1 MSELIN
7 TKIIK
12 LLSIL
17 IILASCAHDNDQD
30 SFLPLNNQWVVDKE
44 EATRWSMVKH
54 DNLPTLTG
62 STEWLN
68 YMNFLENE
76 FIKYGVTDLY
86 KNSWEFDRWV
96 ISEDEKNWT
105 LSVDN
110 KNIRVAY
117 YGAYSGKTDLD
128 GITAEMVFYDHE
140 NPPND
145 IKDKIVVIPTRKHPE
160 KPYSNNYLTNY
171 TYNDYEYV
179 IDGETLPQPFEFVDP
194 EISFTFDIWYQLAQ
208 RLDQIPEDGEAAG
221 AIIVY
226 DMAYDRTKGLY
237 TFPVPDHYNSPT
249 LILSREDGSKVIEAA
264 KDNKNATIV
273 LNSRMEKSEAYQL
286 IGYLPGKNYGTDDD
300 EQIILTNHT
309 DGPSITQDNGALG
322 ILGIVKYFSNIPQEK
337 RDRTLLIY
345 LDCRHYMPGMEQSHK
360 DVSWLN
366 KNPNLK
372 NKIVGLIQAE
382 HLGEMD
388 YKEVNGEVLPT
399 GYTEQSY
406 LWTRNNDYLIDS
418 AKMALDRYGWSRGM
432 LSVPERPGPNGKL
445 QQVWWGVGIIALAN
459 ELRNNENCDEY
470 SCVED
475 STSKSPLVWD
485 GSSCEVW
492 TCFNVPA
499 YGQGGFLGYYWNKYS
514 DINKWNSELF
524 IQQTST
530 LIDLTG
536 VLMYSDLEKIK
547 PILTDQSFRNTD
559 MSIAAPIDIT
569 N

>member
-17 IILASCAHDNDQD
+17 IILASCAQHNDQN

-44 EATRWSMVKH
+44 EATRWSMVKN

-76 FIKYGVTDLY
+76 FIKYGVIDLY

-194 EISFTFDIWYQLAQ
+194 ETSFTFDIWYQLAQ

-264 KDNKNATIV
+264 KDNKKATIV

-345 LDCRHYMPGMEQSHK
+345 LDCRHYMPGMEQTHK

-475 STSKSPLVWD
+475 STSKSPLIWD

-547 PILTDQSFRNTD
+547 PTLTDQSFRNTD
-559 MSIAAPIDIT
+559 MSIAAPIDIS

>member
-17 IILASCAHDNDQD
+17 IILASCAQHNDQN

-54 DNLPTLTG
+54 NNLPTLTG

-76 FIKYGVTDLY
+76 FIKYGVIDLY

-194 EISFTFDIWYQLAQ
+194 ETSFTFDIWYQLAQ

-264 KDNKNATIV
+264 KDNKKATIV

-475 STSKSPLVWD
+475 STSKSPLIWD

-559 MSIAAPIDIT
+559 MSIAAPIDIS

>member
-7 TKIIK
+7 TKILK

-17 IILASCAHDNDQD
+17 IILASCAQDNDQN

-54 DNLPTLTG
+54 YNLPTLTG
-62 STEWLN
+62 SPEWLN
-68 YMNFLENE
+68 YMNFLESE

-194 EISFTFDIWYQLAQ
+194 ETSFTFDIWYQLAQ

-264 KDNKNATIV
+264 KDNKKATIV

-475 STSKSPLVWD
+475 STSKSPLIWD

-559 MSIAAPIDIT
+559 MSIAAPIDIS

>member
-7 TKIIK
+7 TKILK

-17 IILASCAHDNDQD
+17 IILASCAQDNDQN

-62 STEWLN
+62 SPEWLN

-194 EISFTFDIWYQLAQ
+194 ETSFTFDIWYQLAQ

-264 KDNKNATIV
+264 KDNKKATIV

-475 STSKSPLVWD
+475 STSKSPLIWD

-559 MSIAAPIDIT
+559 MSIAAPIDIS

>member
-17 IILASCAHDNDQD
+17 IILASCAQHNDQN

-44 EATRWSMVKH
+44 EATRWSMVKN

-76 FIKYGVTDLY
+76 FIKYGVIDLY

-194 EISFTFDIWYQLAQ
+194 ETSFTFDIWYQLAQ

-264 KDNKNATIV
+264 KDNKKATIV

-345 LDCRHYMPGMEQSHK
+345 LDCRHYMPGMEQTHK

-475 STSKSPLVWD
+475 STSKSPLIWD

>member
-17 IILASCAHDNDQD
+17 IILASCAQHNDQN

-76 FIKYGVTDLY
+76 FIKYGVIDLY

-194 EISFTFDIWYQLAQ
+194 ETSFTFDIWYQLAQ

-264 KDNKNATIV
+264 KDNKKATIV

-475 STSKSPLVWD
+475 STSKSPLIWD

-559 MSIAAPIDIT
+559 MSIAAPIDIS

>member
-17 IILASCAHDNDQD
+17 IILASCAQNNDQN

-76 FIKYGVTDLY
+76 FIKYGVIDLY

-194 EISFTFDIWYQLAQ
+194 ETSFTFDIWYQLAQ

-264 KDNKNATIV
+264 KDNKRATIV
-273 LNSRMEKSEAYQL
+273 LNSRMEKSEAFQL
-286 IGYLPGKNYGTDDD
+286 IGYLPGKDYGTDDD

-475 STSKSPLVWD
+475 STSKSPLIWD

-559 MSIAAPIDIT
+559 MSIAAPIDIS

>member
-17 IILASCAHDNDQD
+17 IILASCAQHNDQN

-105 LSVDN
+105 LSIDN

-140 NPPND
+140 NPPNN
-145 IKDKIVVIPTRKHPE
+145 IKDKIVVIPTRKHPD
-160 KPYSNNYLTNY
+160 KPYSNNYLTNF

-559 MSIAAPIDIT
+559 MSIAAPIDIS

>member
-17 IILASCAHDNDQD
+17 IILASCAQHNDQN

-54 DNLPTLTG
+54 NNLPTLTG

-76 FIKYGVTDLY
+76 FIKYGVIDLY

-194 EISFTFDIWYQLAQ
+194 ETSFTFDIWYQLAQ

-264 KDNKNATIV
+264 KDNKKATIV

-372 NKIVGLIQAE
+372 DKVVGLIQAE

-475 STSKSPLVWD
+475 STSKSPLIWD

-559 MSIAAPIDIT
+559 MSIAAPIDIS

>member
-7 TKIIK
+7 TKILK

-17 IILASCAHDNDQD
+17 IILASCAQDNDQN

-105 LSVDN
+105 LSIDN

-140 NPPND
+140 NPPNN
-145 IKDKIVVIPTRKHPE
+145 IKDKIVVIPTRKHPD
-160 KPYSNNYLTNY
+160 KPYSNNYLTNF

-179 IDGETLPQPFEFVDP
+179 IDGETLPEPFEFVDP

-372 NKIVGLIQAE
+372 DKVVGLIQAE

-475 STSKSPLVWD
+475 STSKSPLIWD

-547 PILTDQSFRNTD
+547 PTLTDQSFRNTD
-559 MSIAAPIDIT
+559 MSIAAPIDIS

>member
-7 TKIIK
+7 TKILK

-17 IILASCAHDNDQD
+17 IILASCAQHNDQN

-54 DNLPTLTG
+54 NNLPTLTG

-76 FIKYGVTDLY
+76 FIKYGVIDLY

-194 EISFTFDIWYQLAQ
+194 ETSFTFDIWYQLAQ

-264 KDNKNATIV
+264 KDNKKATIV

-475 STSKSPLVWD
+475 STSKSPLIWD

-559 MSIAAPIDIT
+559 MSIAAPIDIS